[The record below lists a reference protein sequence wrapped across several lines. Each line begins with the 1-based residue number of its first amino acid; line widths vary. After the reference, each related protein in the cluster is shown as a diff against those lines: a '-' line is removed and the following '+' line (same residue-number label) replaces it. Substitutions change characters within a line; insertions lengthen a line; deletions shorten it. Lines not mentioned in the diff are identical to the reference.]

1 MIAHMLNTALEL
13 TVDRWFPSADCQLPF
28 AARRPS
34 SAAQPS
40 ADHFV
45 AAFHQAGFACA
56 VDVAAYPAVI
66 DREVWLGMM
75 RNRFWST
82 FAGFS
87 DGELDAGVAE
97 VAAAHPP
104 GPIAF
109 EERVVFI
116 VADAV

>member
-1 MIAHMLNTALEL
+1 MVCTRPRDDVEY
-13 TVDRWFPSADCQLPF
+13 PF
-28 AARRPS
+28 FEAAREVWR
-34 SAAQPS
+34 AAQPS

-45 AAFHQAGFACA
+45 EAFQKHGFSCR

-116 VADAV
+116 VADVK

>member
-1 MIAHMLNTALEL
+1 MP
-13 TVDRWFPSADCQLPF
+13 PSTDQERRSIQFNSRRDVHPRDDVEYPF
-28 AARRPS
+28 FEAARKVWR
-34 SAAQPS
+34 AAQPS

-45 AAFHQAGFACA
+45 EAFRNAGFACA

-87 DGELDAGVAE
+87 DGELATGVAE
-97 VAAAHPP
+97 VLSLIH
-104 GPIAF
+104 I
-109 EERVVFI
+109 
-116 VADAV
+116 

>member
-1 MIAHMLNTALEL
+1 MRIWTSNSVLIQPRTSLFKSDVPSKCEC
-13 TVDRWFPSADCQLPF
+13 TVE
-28 AARRPS
+28 
-34 SAAQPS
+34 
-40 ADHFV
+40 
-45 AAFHQAGFACA
+45 AFRSAGFACA

-66 DREVWLGMM
+66 DREVWLEMM

-87 DGELDAGVAE
+87 DGELAAGVAE